1 MFKIL
6 KAEMLTPNSILH
18 EVHAPLVVRNARPG
32 QFIILRVDEEG
43 ERIPLTIAD
52 KDRERGTISLITQIV
67 GATTARLSDLK
78 EGDAILDLVGPLGK
92 PTHIE
97 NFGRVACVGGG
108 LGAAPLYPI
117 TKALK
122 EAGNYVTFISGARSR
137 EYVILEEEFK
147 SLVDRLEIT
156 TDDGSYGVHGL
167 VTDTLLELI
176 KTERVDLVVAIG
188 PLVMMSAV
196 CRLTGEFNVPTVV
209 SLNPIMVD
217 GTGMCGSCQVT
228 VGGETKFV
236 CVDGPEFDGHQ
247 VDFNELRMRQAFYL
261 NEEKTAYDLYKEQK
275 CKNCQ

>member
-217 GTGMCGSCQVT
+217 GTGMCGSCRVT